1 MKEKMLVVAIMVN
14 VNDNWYGK
22 NYRYYYAGPEGTGF
36 KNKTEARKSAGALK
50 KYVKNRIKQQ
60 FGSKGS
66 MSNDVVI
73 GDLNEMETY
82 KYYGAGPSWACD
94 NCEVTVGTIK
104 NIMMAK

>member
-1 MKEKMLVVAIMVN
+1 MKEKILVVAIMVN
-14 VNDNWYGK
+14 VEDSWYGK

-36 KNKTEARKSAGALK
+36 KTKTEARKSVGALK

-60 FGSKGS
+60 FGSRGS
-66 MSNDVVI
+66 MSDKVVI

-82 KYYGAGPSWACD
+82 KYYGAGPSWACN

-104 NIMMAK
+104 NIVMAK

>member
-1 MKEKMLVVAIMVN
+1 MTKLVVAIMVH
-14 VNDNWYGK
+14 VDDNWYGK

-60 FGSKGS
+60 FGSRGS

-73 GDLNEMETY
+73 GDINEMETY

-104 NIMMAK
+104 NIAIAK

>member
-1 MKEKMLVVAIMVN
+1 MKKLVVAIMVN

-22 NYRYYYAGPEGTGF
+22 NYRYYYAGPEGEGF

-60 FGSKGS
+60 FGSRGS
-66 MSNDVVI
+66 MSDKIVI

-94 NCEVTVGTIK
+94 NCEVTVDVIK
-104 NIMMAK
+104 NNVRAK